1 MKITKN
7 HVLPTKTAEKI
18 AVFVN
23 KQKKNTIYVTEPL
36 PCVHEDSE
44 NGK

>member
-1 MKITKN
+1 MTKN

-23 KQKKNTIYVTEPL
+23 KQKKKHHICHRAITV
-36 PCVHEDSE
+36 CA
-44 NGK
+44 